1 MNRSTSTGEGEK
13 GAPASWRAPL
23 LYSISNTTEHSLLP
37 VQIALMQ
44 SHTDSHT
51 FSFAERDESVN
62 LSLRGCAQPMSNV
75 VFFLSLPG
83 GGVFFCLSM
92 AFSLLLYS
100 AVQQFCSHFHLV
112 SYRALVASAEGCFL
126 KPTCANSSFSWK
138 EVCLFSGGVILRP
151 WPTGQHCFTVT
162 II

>member
-51 FSFAERDESVN
+51 FSLKRDESVN
-62 LSLRGCAQPMSNV
+62 LSLRGCAQPMSHV

-83 GGVFFCLSM
+83 GGVFFRLSM
-92 AFSLLLYS
+92 SLSLSLLLYS
-100 AVQQFCSHFHLV
+100 AVQQFCFHFHLV
-112 SYRALVASAEGCFL
+112 SHRALVASAEGCFL
-126 KPTCANSSFSWK
+126 QLTCANSSFSWK
-138 EVCLFSGGVILRP
+138 EVCLL
-151 WPTGQHCFTVT
+151 
-162 II
+162 